1 MASTKFFFWSWV
13 FQSSNIYMSNHELRM
28 VSRPNVTPCARR
40 SQLHGRHELCWGY
53 LFCCLFAKIY
63 ISVKRLFSDLEALI
77 PCFRILYIRVYIY
90 TNMYVYIYRDIY
102 RDILYTHAHILYY
115 CILILFSYLFF
126 QQMQNPTPYV
136 FQNLKKV
143 DAWDLHSGTCLI
155 VNLSNAGFLVWQ
167 YAISVAS

>member
-1 MASTKFFFWSWV
+1 MANFTKTTSLARRILIYRGMASTKFFFWSWV

-90 TNMYVYIYRDIY
+90 IQICMYISIEISIEIYYIHMHIY
-102 RDILYTHAHILYY
+102 YTTAYWSYFHIFFSSR
-115 CILILFSYLFF
+115 CRTRLIMCSKTWRKWTLGIF
-126 QQMQNPTPYV
+126 TV
-136 FQNLKKV
+136 E
-143 DAWDLHSGTCLI
+143 H
-155 VNLSNAGFLVWQ
+155 VW
-167 YAISVAS
+167 